1 MNLAEGVTL
10 ARGDYVVATAAC
22 GCSQACRRD
31 SYKQCSGKNRG
42 LALEIRAHDASDVIK
57 CLCCDNESAGKQA
70 KALIADIKSH
80 VDAKPGVDWLAVV
93 ELPLTVHSGTPQRA
107 DLTLIPRQAQT
118 MHCAVVVEVDPAL
131 HFRNPSR
138 HRVRQRRGVS
148 ALDSARDAACDRD
161 AAKDDRYRALGVHLL
176 RIGEEAWIPGQ
187 GLASHWL
194 QLLDSM
200 LDAAAASCI

>member
-1 MNLAEGVTL
+1 VETMLLQQLHVAALRHAGVIDTSNARARTEALPWRFVHMMPPMSSSVYAVTTNQLAS
-10 ARGDYVVATAAC
+10 RP
-22 GCSQACRRD
+22 
-31 SYKQCSGKNRG
+31 
-42 LALEIRAHDASDVIK
+42 
-57 CLCCDNESAGKQA
+57 
-70 KALIADIKSH
+70 KAVIADIKSH

-118 MHCAVVVEVDPAL
+118 MQCAVVVEVDPAL